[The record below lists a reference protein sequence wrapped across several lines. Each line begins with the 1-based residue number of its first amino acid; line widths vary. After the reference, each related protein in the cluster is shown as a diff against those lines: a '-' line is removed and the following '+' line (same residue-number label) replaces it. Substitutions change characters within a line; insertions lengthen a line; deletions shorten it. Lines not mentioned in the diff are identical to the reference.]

1 MGVVT
6 PAARYPAA
14 PKPSAEQIEVH
25 VLLFLFFLDLLL
37 LLLRFFRGLRGT
49 AAAAA
54 AAEALELL
62 LARRDDFMNRL
73 SLHLRDEA
81 VRDVLLKL
89 GLDGPEDL
97 LDVRGGRALVA
108 GQSRHEVGGC
118 VLQAHDDGGP
128 RVKVTATK

>member
-49 AAAAA
+49 AAAAT
-54 AAEALELL
+54 AEALELL

-81 VRDVLLKL
+81 LRDILLEL
-89 GLDGPEDL
+89 GLDGPEDF
-97 LDVRGGRALVA
+97 LDVRGGR
-108 GQSRHEVGGC
+108 
-118 VLQAHDDGGP
+118 
-128 RVKVTATK
+128 